1 MGGDET
7 TIEQPVM
14 PSYGEGLSD
23 ALKVQIQMLT
33 GRDISDEGGFQDL
46 YRQVLGKEGGDYRD
60 IFREIETPLRKEMAR
75 TESEALRTQILGD
88 ERRSSEVYQDPDSGK
103 FGYLDQH
110 GDFKEVR
117 GQDASYL
124 DDWQTA
130 YDNLQAL
137 KAEVEA
143 AKADV
148 DNNGAKPGLQDRIQK
163 YNDLV
168 AKYDSEALFYQRQGE
183 DWQAEHA
190 AFLDFQEQGPP
201 KFIDPVTGKSETGE
215 VTRSGTGLLDLY
227 GPKDIAQYATEQDV
241 AAGAAE
247 NVGDF
252 LGYRQAGIATEADVA
267 AGRASTVG
275 EFMGLAPA
283 MQQGAEYMA
292 ASQREADV
300 RDVERLG
307 QRATAA
313 YRSQGT
319 TVDSKGNVTGGI
331 QGALD
336 RISGLAGQTA
346 PTTLQSYS
354 GPTYTPPT
362 ESSPVSVNEYADPLT
377 AAAMDRR
384 AAMIADRESAQNITL
399 PEAPEFSFEQR
410 APDLVEPQQR
420 TVVAP
425 APVDVMER
433 RYDYGQRVRPVK
445 NLNNPNDKGQ
455 QVNAGP
461 TTLQELSSQMGTS
474 LDPIRSRLFSQA
486 VSGLETGLTDR
497 ERRNVEQASRLATGA
512 RGRLRDFGS
521 TVKEV
526 QDVMAEDRNRLNQN
540 RAFAQ
545 SVLGGEQALQ
555 QRELAA
561 AEADIA
567 RAAQRQAG
575 DRGFALQALGAE
587 QATSADPFMSILGRP
602 SGAAAGA
609 AQNLL
614 TAGQQ
619 NNAMAGPQFINPESG
634 LSYISQMA
642 ANEANMFGAQQQANA
657 ARSAGMMG
665 MLGSLGG
672 GLLGNTKIFCWVARE
687 VYGPTNPAWM
697 QFREW
702 MLNES
707 PQWFFELY
715 RKHGERFASWISDK
729 PRLKGMVRKWMDSKI
744 GDK

>member
-1 MGGDET
+1 MGGGT
-7 TIEQPVM
+7 TIQQPAM
-14 PSYGEGLSD
+14 PSYGEGLAE
-23 ALKVQIQMLT
+23 ALEVQLAMLT
-33 GRDISDEGGFQDL
+33 GKKVGEHDFSEVLPRGMESIVEAERPGRLAAAQLESD
-46 YRQVLGKEGGDYRD
+46 VLR
-60 IFREIETPLRKEMAR
+60 R
-75 TESEALRTQILGD
+75 QILGD
-88 ERRSSEVYQDPDSGK
+88 QMRAQTVTQADVELGRATEDQLGQGYFPAPNTVTADQFGGTRTKSPGNRYHVVKSDEPGQQGFQVFDTKTNGIVNLWGDFGRN
-103 FGYLDQH
+103 GYLQEA
-110 GDFKEVR
+110 GYYTGAGEPTEKGKAAGFKDYRQSHNREAGISPEEV
-117 GQDASYL
+117 Q
-124 DDWQTA
+124 
-130 YDNLQAL
+130 
-137 KAEVEA
+137 KAV
-143 AKADV
+143 
-148 DNNGAKPGLQDRIQK
+148 
-163 YNDLV
+163 
-168 AKYDSEALFYQRQGE
+168 SLFYQDLETADETQDQPLQKLETINPR
-183 DWQAEHA
+183 
-190 AFLDFQEQGPP
+190 
-201 KFIDPVTGKSETGE
+201 TGE
-215 VTRSGTGLLDLY
+215 AIKPGEIARDGTGLIDLY

-252 LGYRQAGIATEADVA
+252 LGYRQAGIASEADVA
-267 AGRASTVG
+267 AGRAAGVG

-283 MQQGAEYMA
+283 MQQGMEYMA
-292 ASQREADV
+292 ASQREADI

-307 QRATAA
+307 QRATEA
-313 YRSQGT
+313 YRDQ
-319 TVDSKGNVTGGI
+319 GGI
-331 QGALD
+331 RDALS

-362 ESSPVSVNEYADPLT
+362 EYSPVSVNEYADPLT

-420 TVVAP
+420 TVARDP
-425 APVDVMER
+425 LDVMER
-433 RYDYGQRVRPVK
+433 RYDYGQRVRPVQ
-445 NLNNPNDKGQ
+445 NLNDPNAQGQ
-455 QVNAGP
+455 LVNAGP
-461 TTLQELSSQMGTS
+461 TTLQELSSQMGAS
-474 LDPIRSRLFSQA
+474 LDPIRARLFNQA

-497 ERRNVEQASRLATGA
+497 ERRNVEQASRIATGA

-526 QDVMAEDRNRLNQN
+526 QDVMAEDRNRLDRN

-545 SVLGGEQALQ
+545 AILGGEQGLQ

-609 AQNLL
+609 AQGLM

-642 ANEANMFGAQQQANA
+642 ANEANMYGANVSADA
-657 ARSAGMMG
+657 SRSAGLTG
-665 MLGSLGG
+665 MVGSVAG
-672 GLLGNTKIFCWVARE
+672 GLLGNTNLFKKR
-687 VYGPTNPAWM
+687 G
-697 QFREW
+697 
-702 MLNES
+702 
-707 PQWFFELY
+707 
-715 RKHGERFASWISDK
+715 G
-729 PRLKGMVRKWMDSKI
+729 
-744 GDK
+744 

>member
-1 MGGDET
+1 MGGGGT
-7 TIEQPVM
+7 TIQQPAM
-14 PSYGEGLSD
+14 PSYGEGLAD
-23 ALKVQIQMLT
+23 ALQVQLAMTTGKEVGKYDFGDVLPRGMESIVAAERPGRMAAIQLEADLLRRQMLGSPEREAVQIETAVSADGTPVRGWTGNLEQDAKYIEGLDYLT
-33 GRDISDEGGFQDL
+33 QEQKEAAILKYALQGPGSIDIQPPKL
-46 YRQVLGKEGGDYRD
+46 KEG
-60 IFREIETPLRKEMAR
+60 
-75 TESEALRTQILGD
+75 
-88 ERRSSEVYQDPDSGK
+88 
-103 FGYLDQH
+103 
-110 GDFKEVR
+110 
-117 GQDASYL
+117 
-124 DDWQTA
+124 
-130 YDNLQAL
+130 
-137 KAEVEA
+137 
-143 AKADV
+143 
-148 DNNGAKPGLQDRIQK
+148 QK
-163 YNDLV
+163 V
-168 AKYDSEALFYQRQGE
+168 WR
-183 DWQAEHA
+183 
-190 AFLDFQEQGPP
+190 
-201 KFIDPVTGKSETGE
+201 DPVTGNPAIEGQVFEASK
-215 VTRSGTGLLDLY
+215 GLIDTY
-227 GPKDIAQYATEQDV
+227 GPQRTAQYATAEDV
-241 AAGAAE
+241 AAGVTNADGEAVKE
-247 NVGDF
+247 GDF
-252 LGYRQAGIATEADVA
+252 LGYRSIAKATEADVQ
-267 AGRASTVG
+267 AGRAEEVG

-283 MQQGAEYMA
+283 MQQGMEYMA

-362 ESSPVSVNEYADPLT
+362 EYSPVSVNEYADPLT

-384 AAMIADRESAQNITL
+384 AAMIADRETAQNITL
-399 PEAPEFSFEQR
+399 PEASEFLFEQR
-410 APDLVEPQQR
+410 APDLPEPQQR

-445 NLNNPNDKGQ
+445 NLNNPDDKGQ

-486 VSGLETGLTDR
+486 VSGLQTGLTAR
-497 ERRNVEQASRLATGA
+497 EKRNVEQASRLATGA

-545 SVLGGEQALQ
+545 SVLGGEQGFQ
-555 QRELAA
+555 QRALAA
-561 AEADIA
+561 AESDLA
-567 RAAQRQAG
+567 RADRRQAA

-609 AQNLL
+609 AQGLL
-614 TAGQQ
+614 AAGQQ

-642 ANEANMFGAQQQANA
+642 ANKANMFGAQQQANA
-657 ARSAGMMG
+657 ARSAGTMG

-672 GLLGNTKIFCWVARE
+672 GLLGGVFK
-687 VYGPTNPAWM
+687 
-697 QFREW
+697 
-702 MLNES
+702 
-707 PQWFFELY
+707 
-715 RKHGERFASWISDK
+715 
-729 PRLKGMVRKWMDSKI
+729 
-744 GDK
+744 

>member
-1 MGGDET
+1 MGGDDNT
-7 TIEQPVM
+7 TVQYPAM
-14 PSYGEGLSD
+14 PSYGEGMEK
-23 ALKVQIQMLT
+23 ALQVQLAMTTGQKV
-33 GRDISDEGGFQDL
+33 
-46 YRQVLGKEGGDYRD
+46 GDYDFSEVLPRGMESIVEAERPGRLTAAQLEAD
-60 IFREIETPLRKEMAR
+60 VLRR
-75 TESEALRTQILGD
+75 QILGD
-88 ERRSSEVYQDPDSGK
+88 QMR
-103 FGYLDQH
+103 
-110 GDFKEVR
+110 
-117 GQDASYL
+117 A
-124 DDWQTA
+124 QTVT
-130 YDNLQAL
+130 Q
-137 KAEVEA
+137 
-143 AKADV
+143 ADV
-148 DNNGAKPGLQDRIQK
+148 DAGRATADQLGQGYFAAPNTVTSEQFGGGSTQTPGGRYQVVSTGVGRGLGQLDATRQFGLYDTKEGRMVDLQEELVKTGHMTGQTIQNDKRQYKLSPKGVEIGLGDQYYLDEWSQPGQSFDMNEAAVKAVLDDLSGKIESGEINESESTPLSTIDPRTGRTIKPGEIARD
-163 YNDLV
+163 
-168 AKYDSEALFYQRQGE
+168 
-183 DWQAEHA
+183 
-190 AFLDFQEQGPP
+190 
-201 KFIDPVTGKSETGE
+201 
-215 VTRSGTGLLDLY
+215 GTGLIDLY

-252 LGYRQAGIATEADVA
+252 LGYRQAGIASEADVA
-267 AGRASTVG
+267 AGRAGNVG

-283 MQQGAEYMA
+283 MQQGMEYMA
-292 ASQREADV
+292 ASQREADI

-307 QRATAA
+307 QRATEA
-313 YRSQGT
+313 YRDQ
-319 TVDSKGNVTGGI
+319 GGI
-331 QGALD
+331 RDALS

-362 ESSPVSVNEYADPLT
+362 EYSPVSVNEYADPLT

-384 AAMIADRESAQNITL
+384 AAMIADRETAQNITL

-420 TVVAP
+420 TVARD
-425 APVDVMER
+425 PVDAMER

-445 NLNNPNDKGQ
+445 NLNDPNDQGQ
-455 QVNAGP
+455 LVNAGP
-461 TTLQELSSQMGTS
+461 TTLQGLSSQMGAS
-474 LDPIRSRLFSQA
+474 LDPIRSRLFNQA

-609 AQNLL
+609 AQGLL
-614 TAGQQ
+614 AAGQQ

-642 ANEANMFGAQQQANA
+642 ANKANMFGAQQQANA
-657 ARSAGMMG
+657 ARSAGTMG

-672 GLLGNTKIFCWVARE
+672 GLLGGVFK
-687 VYGPTNPAWM
+687 
-697 QFREW
+697 
-702 MLNES
+702 
-707 PQWFFELY
+707 
-715 RKHGERFASWISDK
+715 
-729 PRLKGMVRKWMDSKI
+729 
-744 GDK
+744 

>member
-1 MGGDET
+1 MGGGT
-7 TIEQPVM
+7 TIQQPAM
-14 PSYGEGLSD
+14 PSYGEGLAK
-23 ALKVQIQMLT
+23 ALEVQLAMLT
-33 GRDISDEGGFQDL
+33 GKKVGEHDFSEVLPRGMETIVEYERPGRLAAAQLESD
-46 YRQVLGKEGGDYRD
+46 VLR
-60 IFREIETPLRKEMAR
+60 R
-75 TESEALRTQILGD
+75 QILGD
-88 ERRSSEVYQDPDSGK
+88 QMRAQAVTQADVAKGRATEDQLGQGYFPAPNTVTSEEFGGGSTQTPGGRYQVVSTGTGGQNNTRQFGLYDTKEGRMVDLQAELVRTGHLKEQFSGNARQFGLLSKGAEIGLGSESDVNEWYQPGQSFDMNEAAVKVVLDDLSGK
-103 FGYLDQH
+103 IESGEINESDSTPLSTIDPST
-110 GDFKEVR
+110 GR
-117 GQDASYL
+117 
-124 DDWQTA
+124 TI
-130 YDNLQAL
+130 
-137 KAEVEA
+137 
-143 AKADV
+143 
-148 DNNGAKPGLQDRIQK
+148 KPGEIARD
-163 YNDLV
+163 
-168 AKYDSEALFYQRQGE
+168 
-183 DWQAEHA
+183 
-190 AFLDFQEQGPP
+190 
-201 KFIDPVTGKSETGE
+201 
-215 VTRSGTGLLDLY
+215 GTGLIDLY

-267 AGRASTVG
+267 AGRAGNVG

-283 MQQGAEYMA
+283 MQQGMEYMA
-292 ASQREADV
+292 ASQREADI

-307 QRATAA
+307 QRATEA
-313 YRSQGT
+313 YRDQ
-319 TVDSKGNVTGGI
+319 GGI
-331 QGALD
+331 RDALS

-362 ESSPVSVNEYADPLT
+362 EYSPVSVNEYADPLT

-410 APDLVEPQQR
+410 APDLAEPQQR
-420 TVVAP
+420 TVARDP
-425 APVDVMER
+425 LDVMER
-433 RYDYGQRVRPVK
+433 RYDYGQRVRPVQ
-445 NLNNPNDKGQ
+445 NLNDPNAQGQ
-455 QVNAGP
+455 LVNAGP
-461 TTLQELSSQMGTS
+461 TTLQELSSQMGAS
-474 LDPIRSRLFSQA
+474 LDPIRARLFNQA

-497 ERRNVEQASRLATGA
+497 ERRNVEQASRIATGA

-526 QDVMAEDRNRLNQN
+526 QDVMAEDRNRLDRN

-545 SVLGGEQALQ
+545 AILGGEQGLQ

-609 AQNLL
+609 AQGLM

-642 ANEANMFGAQQQANA
+642 ANEANMYGANVSADA
-657 ARSAGMMG
+657 SRSAGLTG
-665 MLGSLGG
+665 MVGSVAG
-672 GLLGNTKIFCWVARE
+672 GLLGNTNLFKKR
-687 VYGPTNPAWM
+687 G
-697 QFREW
+697 
-702 MLNES
+702 
-707 PQWFFELY
+707 
-715 RKHGERFASWISDK
+715 G
-729 PRLKGMVRKWMDSKI
+729 
-744 GDK
+744 